1 MNKIEFD
8 IQKMPAD
15 YALCFN
21 QQCPLHEHCMHYVVG
36 QQASHI
42 RSFGPAVYP
51 WALHDGQCELY
62 RECAPVQIAWGF
74 THLYDFVPRN
84 LWTAARYSVR
94 HYFSQGYGTYYR
106 YHHGERKLTPQQQQ
120 DVIAIVMRYGST
132 KEPLFDHYEEAFD
145 FS

>member
-15 YALCFN
+15 YALCFI
-21 QQCPLHEHCMHYVVG
+21 QQCPLHEQCMHYVVG

-42 RSFGPAVYP
+42 RPFGPAVYP

-62 RECAPVQIAWGF
+62 
-74 THLYDFVPRN
+74 H
-84 LWTAARYSVR
+84 
-94 HYFSQGYGTYYR
+94 
-106 YHHGERKLTPQQQQ
+106 HHGERKLTPQQQQ

-132 KEPLFDHYEEAFD
+132 KEPLFGHYEEAFD